1 MAHAEFLPS
10 TACPLLSPDTSQC
23 GLRDLFDRYFAGERS
38 SVSAL
43 RICLGVSHAG
53 RPLRAAKRTFRS
65 ASVLLSL
72 TQSRHEARGGLSTTL
87 LQGGGPSVGDL
98 TILSRYYARDAHGTD
113 KLAINKDRHAT
124 VIRDCPT

>member
-1 MAHAEFLPS
+1 MLRTGRHPSPSPVQITTPTHPKHCLARSILP
-10 TACPLLSPDTSQC
+10 
-23 GLRDLFDRYFAGERS
+23 RERVR
-38 SVSAL
+38 SV
-43 RICLGVSHAG
+43 
-53 RPLRAAKRTFRS
+53 
-65 ASVLLSL
+65 